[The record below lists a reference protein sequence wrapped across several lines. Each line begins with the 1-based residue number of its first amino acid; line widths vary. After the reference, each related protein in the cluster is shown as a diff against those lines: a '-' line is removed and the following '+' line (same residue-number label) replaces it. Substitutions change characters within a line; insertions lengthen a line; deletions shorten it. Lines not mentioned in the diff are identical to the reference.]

1 MLLSILLT
9 KKLGLSLT
17 LRQPLRRPG
26 AFDRKSGFQVVPQ
39 SVQLQITGMTCAA
52 CSGRIEKALNALPGV
67 TATVNLAT
75 EVAHARFNPGAA
87 SVEDL
92 IAAVTRTGYGATEI
106 SEASRAEEK
115 ARRLAGYQ
123 AELRMFWISAALS
136 LPLMLQM
143 VPMFWGDHME
153 LPRGLQLLLATP
165 VQFWVGRRFY
175 IGAWNALRGGGANM
189 DVLVA
194 LGTSMAY
201 FFSAAVTLLALDQH
215 VYFEASTAIITLVL
229 LGKLME
235 ARAKSKTSAA
245 IEELVKL
252 QPKTARVERNGEI
265 IEVEAS
271 TLKVGRRFYRSPR
284 RELAGGWRSH
294 RRRLECE

>member
-1 MLLSILLT
+1 
-9 KKLGLSLT
+9 
-17 LRQPLRRPG
+17 
-26 AFDRKSGFQVVPQ
+26 
-39 SVQLQITGMTCAA
+39 
-52 CSGRIEKALNALPGV
+52 
-67 TATVNLAT
+67 
-75 EVAHARFNPGAA
+75 
-87 SVEDL
+87 
-92 IAAVTRTGYGATEI
+92 
-106 SEASRAEEK
+106 
-115 ARRLAGYQ
+115 
-123 AELRMFWISAALS
+123 
-136 LPLMLQM
+136 MLQM

-153 LPRGLQLLLATP
+153 LPRWLQLLLATP

-252 QPKTARVERNGEI
+252 QPKTARMERNGEI

-271 TLKVGRRFYRSPR
+271 TLKVGRHFYRSAG

-294 RRRLECE
+294 RRCLQCK

>member
-1 MLLSILLT
+1 MNSSVLKQIDLPIEGMTCAACAARIEKNLNKLPGVRAAVNFANEKARIEFDATATSLEHLVHSIE
-9 KKLGLSLT
+9 K
-17 LRQPLRRPG
+17 
-26 AFDRKSGFQVVPQ
+26 AGFQVVPQ

-67 TATVNLAT
+67 TANVNLAT

-92 IAAVTRTGYGATEI
+92 IAAVTRTGLAPPK
-106 SEASRAEEK
+106 SAKPAVPRKK
-115 ARRLAGYQ
+115 ARRRASYQ

-201 FFSAAVTLLALDQH
+201 LLSAAGDAAGGGSTCLL
-215 VYFEASTAIITLVL
+215 
-229 LGKLME
+229 
-235 ARAKSKTSAA
+235 RSKHRYHHAGAA
-245 IEELVKL
+245 GQID
-252 QPKTARVERNGEI
+252 G
-265 IEVEAS
+265 
-271 TLKVGRRFYRSPR
+271 SPR
-284 RELAGGWRSH
+284 
-294 RRRLECE
+294 

>member
-1 MLLSILLT
+1 
-9 KKLGLSLT
+9 
-17 LRQPLRRPG
+17 
-26 AFDRKSGFQVVPQ
+26 
-39 SVQLQITGMTCAA
+39 
-52 CSGRIEKALNALPGV
+52 
-67 TATVNLAT
+67 
-75 EVAHARFNPGAA
+75 
-87 SVEDL
+87 
-92 IAAVTRTGYGATEI
+92 
-106 SEASRAEEK
+106 
-115 ARRLAGYQ
+115 
-123 AELRMFWISAALS
+123 MFWMSAALS

-165 VQFWVGRRFY
+165 VQFWGGRRFY
-175 IGAWNALRGGGANM
+175 IGAWNTLRGGGANM

-235 ARAKSKTSAA
+235 SRAKSKTSAA

-252 QPKTARVERNGEI
+252 QPKTI
-265 IEVEAS
+265 Q
-271 TLKVGRRFYRSPR
+271 
-284 RELAGGWRSH
+284 
-294 RRRLECE
+294 